1 MKNNTLYYYYL
12 EVVHWVYD
20 SCVYTTYSRIKYF
33 LMNSWKYR
41 SELANT
47 YHVDYLDELLP
58 LIIRFNKEF
67 AKDCVINRRNYTESE
82 KDAELLKLNTLMKLF
97 EQIYEDD
104 YFKRDSNG
112 NMYYDDAERKK
123 HFKMISEHLHKYA
136 GEWWI

>member
-20 SCVYTTYSRIKYF
+20 SCVYTAYSRIKYF

>member
-1 MKNNTLYYYYL
+1 
-12 EVVHWVYD
+12 
-20 SCVYTTYSRIKYF
+20 
-33 LMNSWKYR
+33 MNSWKYR